1 MIQIPL
7 WLVALV
13 GMVSLTLAAAAVMVL
28 AWQRKRKP
36 RSPRMPEEWALTGR
50 AVFST
55 SERRIFRL
63 LRETLTSQVILA
75 KLPMV
80 RFCQPIDFGRTRYW
94 YDLLGSNYVSFAIC
108 APNGRVLAAIDID
121 KDRNSEENPQLR
133 RSMKIKRAV
142 LRSCRIRYLRIPAGS
157 LLTESEIMLL
167 LSPTRDFFEENPLDN
182 SSEEPALETRHMAQ
196 QSRGASMTSEATSKL
211 TRARES
217 LASTVASRRAQ
228 RNVLWQESGL
238 FQDSFFALDSRLDDN
253 AADDTAPTAPTK
265 ATEAPPRAAQSAP
278 ILNTVPEQP
287 RPAAPGPSPQSQ
299 PAKHTVE
306 RKPARTEGHKHR
318 SKAGRNGRRKPPVVK
333 VTLEDMVPSERLS
346 TVVQLDTEEAR
357 YAAGQS

>member
-1 MIQIPL
+1 
-7 WLVALV
+7 
-13 GMVSLTLAAAAVMVL
+13 MVL

-36 RSPRMPEEWALTGR
+36 KSPRMPDEWALTGR

-63 LRETLTSQVILA
+63 LRETLASHVILA

-121 KDRNSEENPQLR
+121 KDRSSEENPQLR

-157 LLTESEIMLL
+157 VLTESEIMIL
-167 LSPTRDFFEENPLDN
+167 LSPTKGFFEENPLDN
-182 SSEEPALETRHMAQ
+182 GSEDSTLETRSMTQ
-196 QSRGASMTSEATSKL
+196 QSRGPSATSEATAKL

-228 RNVLWQESGL
+228 RNVLWQESSL

-253 AADDTAPTAPTK
+253 AADDTGTTALAKVTQ
-265 ATEAPPRAAQSAP
+265 APPRAAQSAP
-278 ILNTVPEQP
+278 KLDTVPEP
-287 RPAAPGPSPQSQ
+287 ELPAAPAPSTESQ
-299 PAKHTVE
+299 PAKPSLE
-306 RKPARTEGHKHR
+306 SKPARPEGNKKR
-318 SKAGRNGRRKPPVVK
+318 SRASRNGRRRPPVVK
-333 VTLEDMVPSERLS
+333 VTLEDTVPSERLN